1 MDEYENT
8 QSPSSDFDDSSSF
21 QSTTS
26 MANPSC
32 SHWWH
37 GPFYLVMSITLVYI
51 AFTST
56 NHSRPESPLPPAHG
70 LAFNASRALRRH
82 GGFHITATLLQISP
96 ELFLS
101 GPESTLFAIRDS
113 AISNLTVPPWAMRQL
128 LRYHAAPSALPM
140 AALVKKPPG
149 FCFKTLLDNKN
160 LIITKNDPQSG
171 SIKINNVSI
180 SDPDLFLEGPFSIHG
195 VSGPFDVDQS
205 PPCDQITFPE
215 SNGTDHLP
223 VDWTRIVRL
232 LSSNGFISFAI
243 GLNSVLDNNIFENLR
258 CVTIFAPP
266 NSGFISSTSPFL
278 DRIVRVHILPQSF
291 TYVELSAADNSSL
304 MTLVP
309 GYNLTVD
316 KFSGN
321 LGINGV
327 EITRPDLFLSEKFV
341 LHGISREF
349 DVVELF
355 SSFI

>member
-1 MDEYENT
+1 
-8 QSPSSDFDDSSSF
+8 
-21 QSTTS
+21 
-26 MANPSC
+26 
-32 SHWWH
+32 
-37 GPFYLVMSITLVYI
+37 MSITLAYI

-82 GGFHITATLLQISP
+82 GGFHMTATLLQISP

-140 AALVKKPPG
+140 AALVNKPPG
-149 FCFKTLLDNKN
+149 QQKPDYHQKR
-160 LIITKNDPQSG
+160 PQSG

-195 VSGPFDVDQS
+195 VFGPFDVDQS
-205 PPCDQITFPE
+205 QPCDQITFPE
-215 SNGTDHLP
+215 SNGTDHLS

-232 LSSNGFISFAI
+232 LSFNGFVSFAI
-243 GLNSVLDNNIFENLR
+243 GLNSILDNNNIFRDYENLR
-258 CVTIFAPP
+258 CVTIFTPP

-278 DRIVRVHILPQSF
+278 DRIVRVHILPQRF

-341 LHGISREF
+341 LHGISRN
-349 DVVELF
+349 LMWW
-355 SSFI
+355 SFLVLSYSFNIL